1 MEPLFN
7 RFWRSAPNDV
17 LDIQRFCGR
26 NAGMAEKPKDEGIPY
41 ETHLDLIER
50 ELNAALK
57 NIEEMRSK
65 QSEAKARFQVLK
77 TAMGA
82 ARHHLRELED
92 SLWPD

>member
-1 MEPLFN
+1 MP
-7 RFWRSAPNDV
+7 
-17 LDIQRFCGR
+17 
-26 NAGMAEKPKDEGIPY
+26 EKPKDEEIPY

-77 TAMGA
+77 TAMEA

>member
-1 MEPLFN
+1 
-7 RFWRSAPNDV
+7 
-17 LDIQRFCGR
+17 
-26 NAGMAEKPKDEGIPY
+26 MAEKPKDEGIPY

-50 ELNAALK
+50 EL
-57 NIEEMRSK
+57 RSK

-77 TAMGA
+77 TAMGT

>member
-1 MEPLFN
+1 MP
-7 RFWRSAPNDV
+7 
-17 LDIQRFCGR
+17 
-26 NAGMAEKPKDEGIPY
+26 EKPKDEEIPY

-77 TAMGA
+77 AAMGGCSSPPA
-82 ARHHLRELED
+82 GIGKQPVVGLI
-92 SLWPD
+92 P

>member
-1 MEPLFN
+1 
-7 RFWRSAPNDV
+7 
-17 LDIQRFCGR
+17 
-26 NAGMAEKPKDEGIPY
+26 MAEKPKDEGIPY

-77 TAMGA
+77 TAMGLLVTTSGNWKTA
-82 ARHHLRELED
+82 FGRID
-92 SLWPD
+92 SAGAQ